1 MDNNKT
7 NLGYAFITGLTS
19 VGIIWAIAFGVVS
32 CSEIDARI
40 KSDCIAK
47 GGSALQ
53 SGQNLQCIR
62 GGTGNER

>member
-32 CSEIDARI
+32 CSEINARI

-47 GGSALQ
+47 GGSTLQ
-53 SGQNLQCIR
+53 IGSNVQCIR
-62 GGTGNER
+62 GGGSNDH